1 MDSRLFLTLA
11 QCIGFKPF
19 KDLQVKH
26 GSVLF
31 ILFWIFDRVA
41 DQENAKD

>member
-1 MDSRLFLTLA
+1 MDSRLFLFFIKLPWIKT
-11 QCIGFKPF
+11 F

-31 ILFWIFDRVA
+31 ILLWTFDRVA